1 MLRNML
7 NAIVKFLM
15 NQMVTRW
22 LSSILPGFGG
32 GGGGAASA
40 SVGLVGSRSSGFHFD
55 LPGLRATGGPVSMG
69 KAYIVGERGPEIF
82 RPQQPGRVL
91 NALPAGGAPNIKIVV
106 NNNTGEKMSARAESK
121 LDGKE
126 YITSVFVE
134 AVSTNKGGIRDVI
147 KGVR

>member
-1 MLRNML
+1 
-7 NAIVKFLM
+7 
-15 NQMVTRW
+15 
-22 LSSILPGFGG
+22 
-32 GGGGAASA
+32 
-40 SVGLVGSRSSGFHFD
+40 
-55 LPGLRATGGPVSMG
+55 MG
-69 KAYIVGERGPEIF
+69 KAYIVGERGPEIL